1 MMIILQTEGREGREG
16 RSEEGNDG
24 WTTLLTTRA
33 DQKKTG
39 TPAKRMRIGKT
50 HEQTIK
56 SGSNTHA
63 QELLPVLLLRGDWRR
78 GEALLWWDEEF
89 SFPSFQSSCTSSP
102 PRLQLPN
109 RPI

>member
-1 MMIILQTEGREGREG
+1 M
-16 RSEEGNDG
+16 DG
-24 WTTLLTTRA
+24 LETTSLTTRA

-63 QELLPVLLLRGDWRR
+63 QELLPAAAARRLLREGRS
-78 GEALLWWDEEF
+78 ASWWDEEF
-89 SFPSFQSSCTSSP
+89 SLPSFSHTVRARCLVCDCLSAYMSRMMLSM
-102 PRLQLPN
+102 LY
-109 RPI
+109 